1 LEDEIATLAEPSVL
15 LNAGARIHIT
25 PTHALTAID
34 VDAGAASAEKS
45 SKQHSQLSLNNS
57 LIPEIARQI
66 LLRNLS
72 GAILIDFAGMKS
84 SARPK
89 LLAPLIAALKTDP
102 LNPNCVGFSHL
113 GFAEITR
120 PRIRPP
126 LHEFLQ

>member
-1 LEDEIATLAEPSVL
+1 
-15 LNAGARIHIT
+15 LN
-25 PTHALTAID
+25 TA
-34 VDAGAASAEKS
+34 
-45 SKQHSQLSLNNS
+45 

-89 LLAPLIAALKTDP
+89 LLPALEQALKADP
-102 LNPNCVGFSHL
+102 LNPRCLGFSHL

-120 PRIRPP
+120 PRVRPP
-126 LHEFLQ
+126 LHEFLS